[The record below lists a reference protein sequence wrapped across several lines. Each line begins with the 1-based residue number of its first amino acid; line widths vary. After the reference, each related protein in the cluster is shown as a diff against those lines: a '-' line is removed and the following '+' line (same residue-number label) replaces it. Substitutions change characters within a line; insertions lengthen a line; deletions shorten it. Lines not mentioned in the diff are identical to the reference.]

1 MRAGSSEELGGSYA
15 SGCYGA
21 ARGSLLPAGIL
32 NRAWVGHSDYGGYY
46 HQPTYS
52 RKKGAWATRPAVGGY
67 GLWRANA
74 QPMVSR
80 CRLPRNTLPLP
91 CLTVSASGRSVRNS
105 SSI

>member
-32 NRAWVGHSDYGGYY
+32 NRVWGGHSDYGGYY

-52 RKKGAWATRPAVGGY
+52 RKKGAWATRPAVGAIFGA
-67 GLWRANA
+67 GR
-74 QPMVSR
+74 MR
-80 CRLPRNTLPLP
+80 RLPGVLPKSSAHLPLVMRP
-91 CLTVSASGRSVRNS
+91 ANS
-105 SSI
+105 TMDHVV